1 MGNVEVKFK
10 FDDCLGKNR
19 GIIVSRKKSFYNGKE
34 VIKMY
39 ILFRCRKEGIVYILF
54 QLWERIQKGKKEEIR
69 GGLDKLWWVF
79 SVKLKRI

>member
-10 FDDCLGKNR
+10 FDDRLGKNR
-19 GIIVSRKKSFYNGKE
+19 GIIVSRKKSFYNGIE

-54 QLWERIQKGKKEEIR
+54 
-69 GGLDKLWWVF
+69 
-79 SVKLKRI
+79 